1 MTSGSGSGGGCS
13 RGKPGARGGFG
24 GGADGGGLP
33 SAARRASSAAIT
45 SGSKLRPPPPR
56 PKNRS
61 AEPMIAPTHPGGAM
75 KSTAYRRRLRRMLA
89 M

>member
-1 MTSGSGSGGGCS
+1 MTSGSGGGCS

-24 GGADGGGLP
+24 GGRGGGVGGR
-33 SAARRASSAAIT
+33 AAAFRRAISRAIT
-45 SGSKLRPPPPR
+45 SGSKLSPPPPR